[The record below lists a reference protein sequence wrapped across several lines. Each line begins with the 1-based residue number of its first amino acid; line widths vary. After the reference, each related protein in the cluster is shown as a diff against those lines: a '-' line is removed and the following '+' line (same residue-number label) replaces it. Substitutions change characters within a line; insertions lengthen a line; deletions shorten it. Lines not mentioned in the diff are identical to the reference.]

1 MKIERVEA
9 LALCAPIETPFRIS
23 TTAFTEVRA
32 LIVKVTTDDGLVGIG
47 ESLVRSAPQATKH
60 LVEDQLAP
68 LIIGKDPLDAAGLW
82 WDMFQAMG
90 LRGHTKGHF
99 IEAISGVDVAVWD
112 IIGKALGLPVYKA
125 LHGLGRKRI
134 RAYGSSVFI
143 DEVPQ
148 MARKA
153 GEFLAK
159 GYRAIKIKLGMGV
172 EQDVK
177 AVSEIRSEVGDDV
190 KLMVDINSL
199 YDVSNAVQL
208 GRKLEPFDIEWM
220 EEPVPPYDLNGYRAV
235 REGQPLPLAGGEGE
249 FTLYGFR
256 DLLATEALAWIQPDI
271 GRAGGLTEGM
281 RIAAL
286 VQAHNLNLA
295 PHTGMSSA
303 LNIVVGMHF
312 AAAAPG
318 FRTFEF
324 MEIDHP
330 LMDIFDSPMPR
341 PLEGVIELP
350 ERAGLGV
357 ELDMSK
363 IEAFIQR

>member
-1 MKIERVEA
+1 MKIEKVEA
-9 LALCAPIETPFRIS
+9 LPLSAPIESPFRIS

-32 LIVKVTTDDGLVGIG
+32 LIVRVTTDDGLVGIG
-47 ESLVRSAPQATKH
+47 ESLVRSAARATKH
-60 LVEDQLAP
+60 VVEDQLAP
-68 LIIGKDPLDAAGLW
+68 VVIGRDPLDAAGLW
-82 WDMFQAMG
+82 WEMFQAMG

-134 RAYGSSVFI
+134 PAYGSSVFI

-148 MARKA
+148 MVGKA
-153 GEFLAK
+153 KEFLAK
-159 GYRAIKIKLGMGV
+159 GYRAIKVKLGMGV
-172 EQDVK
+172 KQDVEVVR
-177 AVSEIRSEVGDDV
+177 AIRSEIGDDI

-199 YDVSNAVQL
+199 YDVSTAVKL
-208 GRKLEPFDIEWM
+208 GRELEPFNIEWM
-220 EEPVPPYDLNGYRAV
+220 EEPVPPYDLNGYCLV
-235 REGQPLPLAGGEGE
+235 KQGQPLPLAGGEGE

-256 DLLATEALAWIQPDI
+256 DLLATEALAWVQPDI

-303 LNIVVGMHF
+303 LNIIVGMHF

-324 MEIDHP
+324 MELDHP
-330 LMDIFDSPMPR
+330 LMDIFDSPIPR
-341 PLEGVIELP
+341 PVNGEIEMP
-350 ERAGLGV
+350 DRPGLGI

-363 IEAFIQR
+363 IERFIQK